1 MLISVGFY
9 NILPPKMNTCLD
21 VVGLQ
26 ASTNGRSCD
35 NHAVCGQEVG
45 LKEDMVITFHG
56 VPTVIN
62 GRHGRGIGVFLM
74 QNEKKTCCVGFL
86 PKAMAKKEAEL
97 EGVRARIV
105 QLMSADK
112 TETPIAS
119 DRELHYRNLGSCRV
133 KCITPWNTKKGKK
146 RSAKPDNQEE
156 PKQENN
162 TTTTLKKSKLN

>member
-1 MLISVGFY
+1 
-9 NILPPKMNTCLD
+9 MNTYLD

-35 NHAVCGQEVG
+35 SHAVCGQEVG
-45 LKEDMVITFHG
+45 LKEDMVISFHG

-62 GRHGRGIGVFLM
+62 GRHGGCVGVFLM
-74 QNEKKTCCVGFL
+74 RNEEKTCCVGFL
-86 PKAMAKKEAEL
+86 PKAMVKKEAEL
-97 EGVRARIV
+97 EGVRAWIV

-133 KCITPWNTKKGKK
+133 KCITPWNTKKGKN
-146 RSAKPDNQEE
+146 RSTKPDNQEE
-156 PKQENN
+156 PTQENN
-162 TTTTLKKSKLN
+162 NTATLKNQK